1 MLGVDNYIVKSDD
14 VTKLTKNVKDV
25 NLNEKEEKC
34 NNKNE
39 EVRQWVRNDIF
50 DFGGRKIFMVDF
62 CTFMSS

>member
-39 EVRQWVRNDIF
+39 EVRQ
-50 DFGGRKIFMVDF
+50 
-62 CTFMSS
+62 